1 MTSHGNQQEEPTASP
16 AEETT
21 PGSIEE
27 GLAGLGEGD
36 APPEIVEVDEILVEL
51 ADLDPADATGPA
63 ARVAELLGSA
73 LDREGR

>member
-1 MTSHGNQQEEPTASP
+1 MVS
-16 AEETT
+16 
-21 PGSIEE
+21 E
-27 GLAGLGEGD
+27 GAAGLGEGD
-36 APPEIVEVDEILVEL
+36 APPEIVEVDGILVDL